1 MNLEFSQHE
10 LEFKKE
16 VQNFLKKELTSELV
30 EAAKRSSAVFTEKEI
45 AMEWQAKLA
54 KKGWLVPSWP
64 EEYGGTNWTE
74 TQKYI
79 FSSECAKAEAPS
91 LTPMGLGMIG
101 PLLLG
106 KGTKEQ
112 KDFYIPRII
121 SGEDYWCQ
129 GYSEPGAGSDLA
141 SLKCKAERRGDKYII
156 NGSKIWTTHAHLAN
170 KIFCL
175 VRTENSQKKQEGIT
189 FLMVNMKQPGIK
201 VEPILTIAK
210 DHDFNQVVFENAEAS
225 ISDRIGEE
233 GEGWAVAKYL
243 LEFERGG
250 VANEAEKL
258 LTRIKFIKK
267 LVKIISLQKQDSD
280 FDSLY
285 RKKISELEIKG
296 ESIKFTVLRALSSFE
311 KGKSP
316 GPESSIM
323 KTLATELEQ
332 EISDISLEVIDY
344 YGMPF
349 QDTGLR
355 TNESAIGDE
364 AFRSIAGKYQNLR
377 ATSIYG
383 GSNEIQRNIIAK
395 AVLGI

>member
-112 KDFYIPRII
+112 KDYYIPRII

-280 FDSLY
+280 FDDVY